1 MRKWIGMA
9 LCGISLMGNLIA
21 SERRVFAY
29 PFPITQMEM
38 RGAIFFPEDENAP
51 ADLEVTGQA
60 LHDEIVRKSKTLNQ
74 KIREKIFGQD
84 EAVRETTN
92 AIVRYAAG
100 VNDTTSPIASLL
112 YCGPSGVGKTEL
124 AKQLCL
130 ELYGKQ
136 SHFIRINMSEYVE
149 AHSITRLIGSPPGYI
164 GYDTGGAL
172 TNRLLQNPYS
182 VVLLD
187 EVEKAHPKVLK
198 LFMHVF
204 DAGYLTSAQGQDVD
218 CRHAI
223 FILTSNIAASEIADL
238 FAVGLTH
245 HEILESLQPYLM
257 DILSPEMYNR
267 LDCMVFAPLS
277 DKIFEQL
284 VRKILGELKSRIL
297 KSKGIEVFFDESL
310 VNYLKIYTI
319 DPKLGARP
327 LKRIVEKKLTTVIAH
342 AIIDSDCSSGDCV
355 LCSYADGNVC
365 LEVVLTS
372 LD

>member
-1 MRKWIGMA
+1 MLKWTDLLFYGVA
-9 LCGISLMGNLIA
+9 LMGNLVA
-21 SERRVFAY
+21 SERKVFAY
-29 PFPITQMEM
+29 PFPPIQMEI
-38 RGAIFFPEDENAP
+38 RGNTFFPDDGNVFT
-51 ADLEVTGQA
+51 DLEVVGQS
-60 LHDEIVRKSKTLNQ
+60 LHDEIVYKSKTLEQ
-74 KIREKIFGQD
+74 KIKQKIFGQD
-84 EAVRETTN
+84 EAVKETVN
-92 AIVRYAAG
+92 AIVRFAAG
-100 VNDTTSPIASLL
+100 VNDTSCPIASLL

-130 ELYGKQ
+130 ELYFEQ
-136 SHFIRINMSEYVE
+136 NHFIRINMSEYVE

-204 DAGYLTSAQGQDVD
+204 DAGYLTSSSGQDVD
-218 CRHAI
+218 CRNAI

-238 FAVGLTH
+238 FAAGLTH
-245 HEILESLQPYLM
+245 NEILESLQPYLM

-267 LDCMVFAPLS
+267 LDCMVFSPLS

-284 VRKILGELKSRIL
+284 VRKILGELKSRIS
-297 KSKGIEVFFDESL
+297 KSKGIEVVFDESL

-327 LKRIVEKKLTTVIAH
+327 LKRIVEKELTTVIAH
-342 AIIDSDCSSGDCV
+342 AIIDSDCSAGDCV
-355 LCSYADGNVC
+355 LCSYLDGRVC